1 MHSTEKAR
9 TSMGMAR
16 TANEG
21 YAQVWG
27 WCTWHRWGIHGRE
40 EGAQHKGGVHKG
52 WKGTHCKEG
61 QGKAC
66 VQHQSHKMQRPFF
79 SISTNF
85 EETNQV
91 PKLG

>member
-40 EGAQHKGGVHKG
+40 EGAQHKGGAHKG
-52 WKGTHCKEG
+52 WKGMHGKEG
-61 QGKAC
+61 QGNTSLIRCKDHSF
-66 VQHQSHKMQRPFF
+66 QFLQILRRLIKFQ
-79 SISTNF
+79 N
-85 EETNQV
+85 
-91 PKLG
+91 